1 MARAQAPCPVG
12 HERNFE
18 FEPLLV
24 AARMDHGGDSQLA
37 FAEVEDEAF
46 ANRHVGQAFDE
57 GAGARQVAHHDF
69 VEMVLVND
77 VAAAEHAAALRAL
90 AFGAVGLDGPS
101 LVHHLFV
108 QFLTVHRRGVNEA
121 LDVGDPAFA
130 HQCEFVLRLDTFGH
144 AVHAERA
151 CECHDGA
158 DQVAVAVGG
167 RTGVAQEFRVDL
179 QRVEMRALEIAER
192 GHAGAEIVERE
203 AHADTAQLRHRLVD
217 QLRIAQKHVLVE
229 LEFEP
234 VGLQPRAGERIGD
247 DGRETFVEQLD
258 RGNVD
263 RQAHALGPGRSLA
276 AGFVQDPLAD
286 AHDEVA
292 VFRDRDEQLRHHG
305 PAFGAVP
312 AQQCL
317 KSHDLVV
324 RSGGDGLV
332 V

>member
-1 MARAQAPCPVG
+1 
-12 HERNFE
+12 
-18 FEPLLV
+18 
-24 AARMDHGGDSQLA
+24 MDHGGDSQLA

-46 ANRHVGQAFDE
+46 ANRHIGQAFDKRP
-57 GAGARQVAHHDF
+57 GARQVAHHDF

-108 QFLTVHRRGVNEA
+108 QFLTVHRRRVNEA

-144 AVHAERA
+144 AIHAERA
-151 CECHDGA
+151 CECHDSA

-167 RTGVAQEFRVDL
+167 RAGVAQEFRVDL
-179 QRVEMRALEIAER
+179 QSVEMRALEIAER
-192 GHAGAEIVERE
+192 GHARTEVVECE
-203 AHADTAQLRHRLVD
+203 AHADTAQLRDRFVD
-217 QLRIAQKHVLVE
+217 QLRIAKKHVLVE
-229 LEFEP
+229 LELKTVRF
-234 VGLQPRAGERIGD
+234 QSRAGERVGD

-263 RQAHALGPGRSLA
+263 GQAYALGPGRSLA
-276 AGFVQDPLAD
+276 AGFMQDPLAD
-286 AHDEVA
+286 ADDEVA
-292 VFRDRDEQLRHHG
+292 VFRDRNEKLRHHG

-324 RSGGDGLV
+324 RSGGDWLV
-332 V
+332 I